1 MDTQNTDNVSDTAS
15 ATAIVRAT
23 PIDIEALEAP
33 EEFKDN
39 CRALAAQMTGNV
51 EGFEDSTGDWRP
63 PKLKVIQ
70 PVTQE
75 PPEGGVPGMFFTKT
89 DLVKKP
95 LKGVVAYVWYS
106 RAFYQDD
113 QACSCINV
121 DMKARTPAD
130 DKSINVYGEACAKC
144 PHNAHPRSPY
154 KKAAKGE
161 EKRKLC
167 QNMTNVAFVAED
179 GKNVYQLEFKGT
191 SAPAGRQL
199 VDMAKAAGLPWNK
212 LFAID
217 TEKKTREGGGLYYV
231 FKPSPLPG
239 NVPEYLKAVAK
250 AVKDY
255 FTEYRARTKNETRV
269 RSDEVREAIQI
280 DSITDEEI
288 KANGKKK
295 GFKEEF

>member
-1 MDTQNTDNVSDTAS
+1 MDTLSTDTA
-15 ATAIVRAT
+15 TAAPITALVRAT
-23 PIDIEALEAP
+23 PIDIEKLEAP
-33 EEFKDN
+33 EEFKAN
-39 CRALAAQMTGNV
+39 CRHLAAQMSGNV

-70 PVTQE
+70 PVTQD
-75 PPEGGVPGMFFTKT
+75 PPEGSTPGMFFTKT

-113 QACSCINV
+113 QACQCINV
-121 DMKARTPAD
+121 DMKARTVAED
-130 DKSINVYGEACAKC
+130 RSINVYGEACAKC
-144 PHNAHPRSPY
+144 PHNAHPRTPF

-161 EKRKLC
+161 ERKKLC

-179 GKNVYQLEFKGT
+179 GKNVYHLEFKGT

-212 LFAID
+212 MFAID
-217 TEKKTREGGGLYYV
+217 TEKKTRDGGGLYYV
-231 FKPSPLPG
+231 FKPTPMPG
-239 NVPEYLKAVAK
+239 LVPEYLKAVAK

-255 FTEYRARTKNETRV
+255 FADYRERTKTETRV
-269 RSDEVREAIQI
+269 RSDEVREAVQI

-295 GFKEEF
+295 GIKDEF